1 MVKSNKFANKLRPGI
16 SHWISTYAPKV
27 DKIKAM
33 IVPAIV
39 VITEIINGWD
49 SVGFLNTEMYPAR
62 PNSSGHNFIPYAVF
76 KSNESTNTFHIGMII
91 SKLKMININP
101 FTIGKT
107 SIFFLLF
114 ISAAP
119 S

>member
-1 MVKSNKFANKLRPGI
+1 MAKKKEEMG
-16 SHWISTYAPKV
+16 
-27 DKIKAM
+27 
-33 IVPAIV
+33 VPAIV
-39 VITEIINGWD
+39 D